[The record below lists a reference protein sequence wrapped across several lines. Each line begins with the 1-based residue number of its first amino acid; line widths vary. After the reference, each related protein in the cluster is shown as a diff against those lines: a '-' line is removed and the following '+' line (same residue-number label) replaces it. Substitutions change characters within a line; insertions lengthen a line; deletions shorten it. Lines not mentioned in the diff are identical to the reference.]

1 MTPPSTF
8 RLRLF
13 YSYCHKDHQQRER
26 MEQALTLLSRQ
37 DRVLKEWSDRQIL
50 AGQSISK
57 DIRENMEATD
67 IFVFLVSPHF
77 LASPACRQE
86 WIRAGQIAEARPFIV
101 RVPIILAACDWK
113 QLDGM
118 SDLKALPADGTPI
131 TAFPDRDTAWQH
143 VCDGLRALVERL
155 RNNFTLRATFRHEM
169 DTTDFISQDHV
180 PLQKTFVFP
189 HLRSYAETKAEE
201 TVQQTIRSADQLL
214 RSKRVVI
221 HGDELSGKSALCR
234 HLFLSLADSLQPVL
248 YVNLATLTRRTTTTA
263 FHDAYEHEYH
273 GDYFLWNKKTDKTI
287 ILDNLSRA
295 PHELDLLELAVDN
308 FAGVIVTVSS
318 HTFYAYFRDD
328 DRLAQF
334 RVVEILPLTHAKQE
348 QLIRKRLTLAD
359 RRDMHPTDGRIDQIE
374 NQVNAVI
381 IGNKIVPRYPFYVL
395 SILQTYEAFMPSNL
409 SITSH
414 GHCYHVLIIAHL
426 LKAGISRSDDEIDS
440 CLNFAEHFA
449 FHIHHTNVAGGGI
462 DPGAFDAF
470 VAEYKSSYLLK
481 HSTLSRLCD
490 PEYGIVVR
498 DRGGFRSP
506 YMYYFFLGRFL
517 AKYAEKH
524 RATIA
529 RMLERSYVRSNCLT
543 LIFIIHHTSDNK
555 IIEDIVLRNMCTLDD
570 VAPSTLGRHEA
581 RVFER
586 IVTAIPKEV
595 TSGGSVEAERE
606 RTRRQRDV
614 DEEHGEH
621 GEQEDGES
629 VGVVNDIYR
638 ILKNNEILGQVLKN
652 KYGSLERKSILEIV
666 EAIADGGLRLVG
678 LLVGSQEE
686 MNREAV
692 LVHKRKP
699 ALDLERIKNAIRM
712 VSFLWTMSN
721 IEMIVEALNKPE
733 IKDLVDA
740 VVKEKRSPAYDLI
753 EYFLRLDTADELS
766 VDDHKRL
773 KTMRAKYKY
782 PFMERVLSLR
792 TQWYL
797 NTHEVPVP
805 VEQAICAEL
814 NIRYR
819 PRLKAKS

>member
-1 MTPPSTF
+1 
-8 RLRLF
+8 
-13 YSYCHKDHQQRER
+13 
-26 MEQALTLLSRQ
+26 MEQALILLSRQ

-57 DIRENMEATD
+57 EIRENMEATD

-86 WIRAGQIAEARPFIV
+86 WTRAGQMAEARPFIV

-131 TAFPDRDTAWQH
+131 TTFADRDTAWQQ
-143 VCDGLRALVERL
+143 VCDGLRALVKRL
-155 RNNFTLRATFRHEM
+155 QTNFTLRDDFRHEIE
-169 DTTDFISQDHV
+169 TTDFISQDHV
-180 PLQKTFVFP
+180 PLQEIFVFP
-189 HLRSYAETKAEE
+189 HLRSYAETKGDE
-201 TVQQTIRSADQLL
+201 TVQQTIRSTGQLL
-214 RSKRVVI
+214 RSKRIVI

-234 HLFLSLADSLQPVL
+234 HLFLSLAEKTQPVL

-263 FHDAYEHEYH
+263 FQDAYEREYH
-273 GDYFLWNKKTDKTI
+273 GDYHLWNKKTDKTI

-295 PHELDLLELAVDN
+295 PHELDLVELAVEN
-308 FAGVIVTVSS
+308 FDGLIVTASS
-318 HTFYAYFRDD
+318 HAFYAYFRDD

-359 RRDMHPTDGRIDQIE
+359 RRDMHITDGRIDQIE

-381 IGNKIVPRYPFYVL
+381 IGHKIVPRYPFYVL

-440 CLNFAEHFA
+440 CLNFSEHFA
-449 FHIHHTNVAGGGI
+449 FHIHQTDVTGGDI
-462 DPGAFDAF
+462 DPNAFDTF
-470 VAEYKSSYLLK
+470 VAEYKSTYLLK

-490 PEYGIVVR
+490 PEYGILVR

-517 AKYAEKH
+517 AKYSERH
-524 RATIA
+524 RETID

-543 LIFIIHHTSDNK
+543 LIFIVHHTSDNG

-581 RVFER
+581 RVFEN

-595 TSGGSVEAERE
+595 TSGDSVEAER
-606 RTRRQRDV
+606 RKVRRQRDV
-614 DEEHGEH
+614 DEEHQEDH
-621 GEQEDGES
+621 EDREDGEDGDS

-666 EAIADGGLRLVG
+666 EAIADGGLRLVR
-678 LLVGSQEE
+678 LLVCSQEE
-686 MNREAV
+686 MNRIAV
-692 LVHKRKP
+692 LVHKRTP

-712 VSFLWTMSN
+712 LSFFWAMNN

-733 IKDLVDA
+733 IRDLVGS
-740 VVKEKRSPAYDLI
+740 VVQRKGSPAYDLI
-753 EYFLRLDTADELS
+753 DYFLRLDTADELTTN
-766 VDDHKRL
+766 DHKRL
-773 KTMRAKYKY
+773 KSMLAKYKY
-782 PFMERVLSLR
+782 PFMESVLSLR

-814 NIRYR
+814 KIRYR